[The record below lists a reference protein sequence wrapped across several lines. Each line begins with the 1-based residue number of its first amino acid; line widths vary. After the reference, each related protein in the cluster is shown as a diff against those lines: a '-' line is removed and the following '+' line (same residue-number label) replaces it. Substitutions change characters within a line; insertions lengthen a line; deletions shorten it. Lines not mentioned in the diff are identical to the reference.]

1 MWDKITRFA
10 GDRLK
15 DVQKVGDA
23 IGNEIEYG
31 AKQVRDKVVV
41 PIIDSGMEAGVIPAD
56 AGMYGRYLTGTNKPL
71 TKAPPTVKAAEA
83 KKAEKLSGNNV
94 YQERKDKYTK
104 TKAEIDKLTALKDE
118 SIVADEAKIKSLL
131 SQQNASGIDIR
142 NHRMGVGP
150 AQDPA
155 AVQAYIDREKQIEQ
169 LQTKWPSTY
178 RLGAG
183 TNLSTDASNY
193 NAAAIIKRLKDELE
207 LLSNYER
214 FKGATP
220 SNYTSDIYTGTE
232 AMQAD
237 GLTNT
242 LGRYVVKDGV
252 ITDRYDFDY
261 YQAPGGF
268 NTGGI
273 VGANDEAGLKDT
285 LTRFAG
291 GLADKLGIIQPGSGY
306 DIRIKVR

>member
-1 MWDKITRFA
+1 MWDTIVRFA
-10 GDRLK
+10 SDKLDQAKGAVTNELK
-15 DVQKVGDA
+15 YA
-23 IGNEIEYG
+23 
-31 AKQVRDKVVV
+31 AKQLRDNVAV
-41 PIIDSGMEAGVIPAD
+41 PAIDAGMEAGVIPAE
-56 AGMYGRYLTGTNKPL
+56 AGMFGRYLTGTEKPL

-94 YQERKDKYTK
+94 YQERKDKYNQ
-104 TKAEIDKLTALKDE
+104 TKAEIDKLTSLKDE
-118 SIVADEAKIKSLL
+118 SIVADEAKIKDLL

-150 AQDPA
+150 PQDPA
-155 AVQAYIDREKQIEQ
+155 AVQSYVDREKQIEQ
-169 LQTKWPSTY
+169 LQSKWPSTY
-178 RLGAG
+178 ELGAG
-183 TNLSTDASNY
+183 TSLSTDASKY
-193 NAAAIIKRLKDELE
+193 NAPATIDRLKNELE
-207 LLSNYER
+207 LLSNYKK

-220 SNYTSDIYTGTE
+220 SNYTSDIYTGQE
-232 AMQAD
+232 HAQAD
-237 GLTNT
+237 GTTNT
-242 LGRYVVKDGV
+242 LGRYEVKDGV

-273 VGANDEAGLKDT
+273 VGVNDEAGLKDT

-291 GLADKLGIIQPGSGY
+291 GVADKLGLIRPGAGY